1 MSLSTAS
8 RPAKA
13 PATRTRKIVITL
25 IVLVSLILVGTIVVL
40 SSISY
45 YLAIPAGAYLTED
58 EVPWRP
64 EDVIRSLYDA
74 PTPSATATPGKV
86 KRQDF
91 EEIGV
96 GAGVS
101 PSTGVMGTDTIA
113 EVWEELEE
121 ELEEEFEQ
129 EAVDHAY
136 DDAVEISQVSSPSG
150 SEDEDW
156 VWGVDGKGTGGY
168 WMREDWDGTV
178 QDTASWN
185 RLYNVTTRWVNLAP
199 NRADRQTRRDH
210 PQTHPPDVED

>member
-113 EVWEELEE
+113 EVQWTMRTTTPLR
-121 ELEEEFEQ
+121 FRKCHRRRG
-129 EAVDHAY
+129 ARTR
-136 DDAVEISQVSSPSG
+136 
-150 SEDEDW
+150 
-156 VWGVDGKGTGGY
+156 TGCGESTE
-168 WMREDWDGTV
+168 RGPV
-178 QDTASWN
+178 AIG
-185 RLYNVTTRWVNLAP
+185 
-199 NRADRQTRRDH
+199 
-210 PQTHPPDVED
+210 